1 MAGTI
6 PCSRP
11 ATSIEPFTIEYCE
24 NNQKVITTANQR
36 KEKYHKEP
44 METENK
50 ANCLK
55 RGKTLVTRS
64 WLVQGLHLIG
74 VKRGAGFL
82 VQSLNKVHQP

>member
-11 ATSIEPFTIEYCE
+11 ATSIEPFAIEYCE
-24 NNQKVITTANQR
+24 NNHKVITKANQR

-55 RGKTLVTRS
+55 RGPRLKRW

-74 VKRGAGFL
+74 
-82 VQSLNKVHQP
+82 

>member
-1 MAGTI
+1 MCWYIGHR
-6 PCSRP
+6 PKLWVRRSPGESNGRYYSLFRP

-50 ANCLK
+50 ADCLK

-64 WLVQGLHLIG
+64 WLV
-74 VKRGAGFL
+74 
-82 VQSLNKVHQP
+82 

>member
-1 MAGTI
+1 MVADLNFGKEEVRVKAMAGTI

-11 ATSIEPFTIEYCE
+11 AMSIEPFAIEYCE
-24 NNQKVITTANQR
+24 NNHKVITKANQR

-55 RGKTLVTRS
+55 RGPRL
-64 WLVQGLHLIG
+64 
-74 VKRGAGFL
+74 KRW
-82 VQSLNKVHQP
+82 

>member
-1 MAGTI
+1 MCWYIGHRPKLWVRRSPQKAMAGTI

-50 ANCLK
+50 ADCLK

-64 WLVQGLHLIG
+64 WLV
-74 VKRGAGFL
+74 
-82 VQSLNKVHQP
+82 